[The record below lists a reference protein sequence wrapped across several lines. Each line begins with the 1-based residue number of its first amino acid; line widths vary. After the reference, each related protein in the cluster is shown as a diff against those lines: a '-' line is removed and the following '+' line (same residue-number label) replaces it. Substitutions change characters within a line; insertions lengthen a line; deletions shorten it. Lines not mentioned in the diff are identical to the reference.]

1 MESDLNL
8 IFVRIEVLG
17 EISAILGEWQ
27 LSEVEHICGY
37 INTFPAAEK
46 KKTYLQF
53 YVLTLAYPLPSC
65 ITNC

>member
-46 KKTYLQF
+46 KKNIF
-53 YVLTLAYPLPSC
+53 AVLCTNSCLPSS
-65 ITNC
+65 